1 MEDLRDAVA
10 AKLAALDI
18 AILALL
24 SEHTD
29 NPGLWDRIERFA
41 AFTLHDP
48 LNEMPRHLA
57 ERIQDQL
64 DSWRLA
70 AGPESDRPATPSA

>member
-1 MEDLRDAVA
+1 MEKLRDHFA

-18 AILALL
+18 AVLALL

-29 NPGLWDRIERFA
+29 NPKLWERIERFA

-48 LNEMPRHLA
+48 LNETPRDLA

-70 AGPESDRPATPSA
+70 AGPEADRPATPSA